1 MKQLK
6 ALLRS
11 PSFVFGAGIFA
22 VSLMAAFFYPLLSGT
37 DPLLRS
43 GLPFEP
49 PSGRF
54 WLGTNS
60 EGQDMLSQLLF
71 GLRASLYVGVAAG
84 LIATIAGTLIG
95 VFSGYKGGFIDNLLT
110 MVTNLFLVIPSLIIL
125 ILVSNSI
132 QNRSLGLVALII
144 GCTTWTWTARAVRAQ
159 AASLRRRD
167 HINLARLNG
176 EGTLK
181 IILKQIVP
189 YILSYVFM
197 AFILQMATGILSE
210 AAISMLGLGPYD
222 TVTLGQI
229 LNQAQQNEAL
239 INGNW
244 WAFLPATILVSML
257 TFSLYL
263 VNTSME
269 GVFNPRLR
277 KQEK

>member
-11 PSFVFGAGIFA
+11 PSFVFGIAIF
-22 VSLMAAFFYPLLSGT
+22 SLSVLAAMLYPLLGGA
-37 DPLLRS
+37 DPLARA
-43 GLPFEP
+43 GMPFEP
-49 PSGRF
+49 PSAQF
-54 WLGTNS
+54 WLGANG
-60 EGQDMLSQLLF
+60 EGQDMLAQLLY
-71 GLRASLYVGVAAG
+71 GLRASLYVGLAAG
-84 LIATIAGTLIG
+84 LVATTVGTLIG
-95 VFSGYKGGFIDNLLT
+95 VFSGYKGGLVDNLLT

-132 QNRSLGLVALII
+132 QKRSLGLVAIII
-144 GCTTWTWTARAVRAQ
+144 GATTWTWTARAVRAQ
-159 AASLRRRD
+159 AASLRQRD
-167 HINLARLNG
+167 HINLAKLNG
-176 EGTLK
+176 EGTLS
-181 IILKQIVP
+181 IILRQIIP

-244 WAFLPATILVSML
+244 WAFLPATVLVSML

-277 KQEK
+277 K

>member
-1 MKQLK
+1 MKQFK

-11 PSFVFGAGIFA
+11 PSFVFGGGIFIASVLAA
-22 VSLMAAFFYPLLSGT
+22 VLYPLLTGT
-37 DPLLRS
+37 DPLLRA
-43 GLPFEP
+43 GMPFEA
-49 PSGRF
+49 PSERF

-60 EGQDMLSQLLF
+60 EGQDMFAQLLF
-71 GLRASLYVGVAAG
+71 GLRASLYVGLTAGIVATAAG
-84 LIATIAGTLIG
+84 ALIG

-132 QNRSLGLVALII
+132 QNRSLGLVAFII
-144 GCTTWTWTARAVRAQ
+144 GATTWTWTARAVRAQ
-159 AASLRRRD
+159 AASLRQRD
-167 HINLARLNG
+167 HINLAKLNG
-176 EGTLK
+176 EGTLSIVVRQ
-181 IILKQIVP
+181 IIP

-244 WAFLPATILVSML
+244 WAFLPATILVSLL

-277 KQEK
+277 K